1 MVFHVT
7 NNGAELGGMGREE
20 VLVAGVEAPSEV
32 EEEEDEA
39 LALGARCRR
48 LGSLRALGAVGSDS
62 ETGADNS

>member
-1 MVFHVT
+1 
-7 NNGAELGGMGREE
+7 MGREE

-32 EEEEDEA
+32 EEEEEEEEDEA

-48 LGSLRALGAVGSDS
+48 LGSLRALGAVGSGSVS